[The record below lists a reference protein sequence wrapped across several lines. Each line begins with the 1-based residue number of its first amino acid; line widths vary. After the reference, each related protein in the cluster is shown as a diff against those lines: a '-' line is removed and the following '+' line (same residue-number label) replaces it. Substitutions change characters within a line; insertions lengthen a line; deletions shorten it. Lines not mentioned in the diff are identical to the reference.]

1 MASLAHRPLS
11 PQSSS
16 EPRRK
21 RHLHWTRK
29 RPRSASDV
37 ARQVATLGVR
47 PGDVVLVH
55 VSYRAVR
62 PIKGG
67 PAGLL
72 AGLQEAVG
80 PQGTLVMPSYTGE
93 DDRLF
98 DPSATPADPELGVV
112 ADTFWRLPGVLRN
125 DHPFAFAARGPVAPE
140 ITSDPIAFPPH
151 GIASPVGRVLN
162 RDGRVLLVGVGHE
175 SNTTIHL
182 AELLAGVRYRR
193 PKHCTVLVQGLAGRV
208 DYEENDHCCRRF
220 GLMDGWL
227 RAERL
232 QVEGPVGHAHARLV
246 DAKDVVD
253 CALARLA
260 RDPALFLHEQ
270 GSGCEECD
278 EAWRS
283 LP

>member
-1 MASLAHRPLS
+1 MADSAQLLLS
-11 PQSSS
+11 VPSSS
-16 EPRRK
+16 EPRRE
-21 RHLHWTRK
+21 RSRQWTSRP
-29 RPRSASDV
+29 PRSPSEV
-37 ARQVATLGVR
+37 ARQVENLGVR
-47 PGDVVLVH
+47 PGDLVLTH
-55 VSYRAVR
+55 VSYRAAL
-62 PIKGG
+62 PITGG
-67 PAGLL
+67 L

-98 DPSATPADPELGVV
+98 DPSATPADPDLGVV
-112 ADTFWRLPGVLRN
+112 ADTFWRLPGVARS

-140 ITSDPIAFPPH
+140 ITSDSIAFPPH
-151 GIASPVGRVLN
+151 GIDSPVGRVLN
-162 RDGRVLLVGVGHE
+162 RGGRILLVGVGHE
-175 SNTTIHL
+175 ANTTIHL

-193 PKHCTVLVQGLAGRV
+193 PKHCTVLVRGSPTRV

-232 QVEGPVGHAHARLV
+232 QEEGPVGHAHARLA

-260 RDPALFLHEQ
+260 RDPTLFLHEQ